1 MIFAISSTSQ
11 LDEGGNFKQMKEI
24 INAMIDKHGRGD
36 ILYSVIVYGEEPTRV
51 VSFKMSFET
60 NEALMDVISKMGNIP
75 GASLNKVLRLAKEV
89 LNALCSVQ
97 LTYTHSTH

>member
-11 LDEGGNFKQMKEI
+11 RDEGDNFKQMKEI
-24 INAMIDKHGRGD
+24 INAMIDKYGRGD

-60 NEALMDVISKMGNIP
+60 DEALMDVISKMGKIP

-89 LNALCSVQ
+89 WNALCPVH
-97 LTYTHSTH
+97 LAYTHSAH